1 MSDAIAIDLP
11 LEPESARR
19 AREELEPFRKV
30 LDQTTFFDLRLLVS
44 ELLVEVL
51 NAESHRRGARVE
63 LRAELSDGRVHA
75 EVADGDEAFRLP
87 PQRPEPG
94 DPGWGIYLVGRVSR
108 RWGLRRGPGRSCVWL
123 ELASAG

>member
-30 LDQTTFFDLRLLVS
+30 LDETTFFDLRLLVS
-44 ELLVEVL
+44 ELLVEAL
-51 NAESHRRGARVE
+51 NADPHAEGGRVE
-63 LRAELSDGRVHA
+63 LRAELSDDRVHA
-75 EVADGDEAFRLP
+75 EVADGGEAFRLP

-94 DPGWGIYLVGRVSR
+94 DAGWGVYLVGRVSS
-108 RWGLRRGPGRSCVWL
+108 RWGLRRTPERSAVWL
-123 ELASAG
+123 EIARAG